1 MRLKNT
7 TLALISA
14 GLISLALNGCSGG
27 GGSSS
32 AAAPATPATAT
43 TITGT
48 AAAGAPII
56 GTVNI
61 KDSKGAVKTETI
73 AADGKYTVDVSGMTG
88 PFIFKAMGTVGGRH
102 VSLVSAA
109 TADDVGKTINITP
122 FTDLIVAN
130 IAGMAAELYFD
141 NGSPEASKLTTAELS
156 KEKDALT
163 ARLKPI
169 LSAMGVAD
177 SFDLLRTAFSANHS
191 GFDGV
196 MDVVKVEVN
205 PETAEALI
213 TNVVTQQQITD
224 DLASKADTTAIAP
237 PPAGTDLTAVV
248 TDLQAIE
255 AQMSKINA
263 LYTTTVPTATNADLL
278 ALFVSTADG
287 FGHNGGDLASF
298 LSTEN
303 ATNPELIGLKFSNP
317 VILER
322 VTADKVRVA
331 VMGTFKTET
340 WTDTF
345 EFRKVNGV
353 WLNAGNQQ
361 LADHEAT
368 PVVSR
373 QPNWT
378 VDQNGVQLWTNKAN
392 DEYRRYLETWSE
404 SGNANIYKIN
414 IKGPGLKTAGID
426 LIRSVQGGNNAMFKL
441 AFGEWD
447 GTTWL
452 RECNKDIGETP
463 NNALN
468 NPNLP
473 PSPSNSDCIDFTNVD
488 TSATYAYTY
497 YDQGGTEIPNGGGVA
512 TQKKIAGAPVSR
524 ADAIANFSKWFA
536 TLTGITPT
544 IPSGLTDGQA
554 VRITWTAPTDLAYKP
569 DYAWFNYNLNGSI
582 GPHLNADL
590 ETLPASTTSI
600 ALGNWAGDAPAPGGF
615 GHAGISTE
623 DAKGRRF
630 VSQEIHTRLQ

>member
-7 TLALISA
+7 TLALISS
-14 GLISLALNGCSGG
+14 GLISLGLIGCSGG
-27 GGSSS
+27 GGSTS
-32 AAAPATPATAT
+32 AAAPATTAAAT

-61 KDSKGAVKTETI
+61 KDSKGAVKTATI
-73 AADGKYTVDVSGMTG
+73 AADGKYTVDVASMTG

-130 IAGMAAELYFD
+130 IAGKAAELYFD
-141 NGSPEASKLTTAELS
+141 KGSPEAEKLTTAELS

-169 LSAMGVAD
+169 LSAMGIAD

-213 TNVVTQQQITD
+213 TNVVTRQQITD
-224 DLASKADTTAIAP
+224 NLASRADTTAIAS
-237 PPAGTDLTAVV
+237 PPAGTDMTAVV

-255 AQMSKINA
+255 AQMNKINA

-287 FGHNGGDLASF
+287 FVQNGGDLASF

-361 LADHEAT
+361 LADHEAA
-368 PVVSR
+368 PIVSR
-373 QPNWT
+373 QPNWNF
-378 VDQNGVQLWTNKAN
+378 DQNGVPLWTNKAN
-392 DEYRRYLETWSE
+392 DVYKRYLETWTE
-404 SGNANIYKIN
+404 SGDTRIHKIN
-414 IKGPGLKTAGID
+414 MQGPGLKTGGVD
-426 LIRSVQGGNNAMFKL
+426 LIRSVQGGNHAMFKL
-441 AFGEWD
+441 ARGEWD

-452 RECNKDIGETP
+452 RECNEAIGETP
-463 NNALN
+463 DTALT
-468 NPNLP
+468 PPDQP
-473 PSPSNSDCIDFTNVD
+473 PSPSDSDCIDFTGVD
-488 TSATYAYTY
+488 TFATYSYQY
-497 YDQGGTEIPNGGGVA
+497 YDQNDAKIPPPVDIDA
-512 TQKKIAGAPVSR
+512 KKKIAGAPVSI

-536 TLTGITPT
+536 TLTGLTPT
-544 IPSGLTDGQA
+544 IPSGLTDVQP
-554 VRITWTAPTDLAYKP
+554 VRITWTAPTELAYKP

-600 ALGNWAGDAPAPGGF
+600 ALGNWVGDAPAQGGF
-615 GHAGISTE
+615 GHAGIATE